1 MPRLAEGFVTELK
14 DRIDLHDLV
23 SRYVQL
29 KKSGSS
35 WVGLSPFNKE
45 KTPSFY
51 VHPLKGFFNCFSSG
65 EKGDGITF
73 VQKMENLD
81 FYEAIEYLSREFSI
95 PLRFQEGS
103 STSEPLGQSMRK
115 ELFSLQEIAKAWFS
129 EQMKAEGTESEV
141 ARKYWLQE
149 RKFNH
154 EVADS
159 FGVGYAPTDRF
170 ALGRHLTSK
179 GIVDKLMAK
188 SGLFYD
194 KKNQSDWVS
203 IFCGRLMIPIRE
215 KLGRICGFTGRKLSV
230 TPEWGEKKAPK
241 YVNSPETPIFHKGQ
255 ILFNLDLANKEIN
268 ESKDF
273 LLVEGQ
279 LDSIRCYT
287 EGFKTTVAPQGTAFK
302 ESQAELMRKSNPRR
316 VVCLLDGD
324 QAGQKAAL
332 SYVPIFLK
340 TGLDAR
346 FATLPEGADPD
357 QIVVNQGKEALEK
370 IIEEGE
376 PMVSYVCGKILSKK
390 PSPQE
395 KIKVTDFFFPTFAE
409 MESLV
414 IRDSYLN
421 ELADSLIV
429 PAQALKA
436 DFQKFNRN
444 RKPAYQQKTTHNP
457 TQKVENKTTERLTTA
472 EDDLLYCLLHD
483 VRLGSSLSQII
494 DPSWLD
500 TKVTAGR
507 ILAKILAEILADG
520 PLESSEMEELLEA
533 DSERFVFQ
541 NLLFQEPEEESD
553 TTIMDTAN
561 HCIAALFAKN
571 SRKSEK
577 TLLSSLQELNHNP
590 SSTTE
595 LRAQLKEIR
604 SCRKNPPKIFKTEL
618 DPKL

>member
-1 MPRLAEGFVTELK
+1 MPRLADGFVAELK
-14 DRIDLHDLV
+14 DRIDLHDLI

-51 VHPLKGFFNCFSSG
+51 VHPIKGFFNCFSSG

-81 FYEAIEYLSREFSI
+81 FYEAIEYLSREFSF
-95 PLRFQEGS
+95 PLRFQEGTS
-103 STSEPLGQSMRK
+103 SSQPLGQSIRK
-115 ELFSLQEIAKAWFS
+115 ELFTLQETVKDWFS
-129 EQMKAEGTESEV
+129 EQMKTEGVESEV
-141 ARKYWLQE
+141 ARKYWLEE
-149 RKFNH
+149 RSFSRNI
-154 EVADS
+154 ASD

-170 ALGRHLTSK
+170 ALGRFLKSK
-179 GIVDKLMAK
+179 AVPEKLLVK
-188 SGLFYD
+188 SGLFYER
-194 KKNQSDWVS
+194 KNQADWVS

-255 ILFNLDLANKEIN
+255 LLFNLDLANKEIN
-268 ESKDF
+268 ENKDF

-302 ESQAELMRKSNPRR
+302 DTQAELLRKSNPRR

-340 TGLDAR
+340 AGLDAR
-346 FATLPEGADPD
+346 FATLPVGSDPD
-357 QIVVNQGKEALEK
+357 QLLVNHGKETLQK
-370 IIEEGE
+370 IIEQGE
-376 PMVSYVCGKILSKK
+376 PMVTYVCGKILSNK
-390 PSPQE
+390 PTPQE
-395 KIKVTDFFFPTFAE
+395 KRKVTDFFFPPFSE

-421 ELADSLIV
+421 DLAEALNV
-429 PAQALKA
+429 PPQAVKS
-436 DFQKFNRN
+436 DFQKFIRN
-444 RKPAYQQKTTHNP
+444 RKPAYQERSSTP
-457 TQKVENKTTERLTTA
+457 STQNVEPKPTERLTTA

-483 VRLGSSLSQII
+483 VRLGSSLAQII

-507 ILAKILAEILADG
+507 ILGKILAEILADG
-520 PLESSEMEELLEA
+520 PLDGNEMEELLES
-533 DSERFVFQ
+533 DDERFIFQ
-541 NLLFQEPEEESD
+541 NLLFQETEEGND
-553 TTIMDTAN
+553 TSVMETAN
-561 HCIAALFAKN
+561 HCISALFAKS
-571 SRKSEK
+571 SRKAEK
-577 TLLSSLQELNHNP
+577 KLLSSLNNP
-590 SSTTE
+590 NLENPSTTE
-595 LRAQLKEIR
+595 LRSQLKLIR
-604 SCRKNPPKIFKTEL
+604 NSRNSPPQIAENEL